1 MQDISIDIDL
11 DTLREVLMR
20 RCLQAGNGNAL
31 GIGFK
36 SCLLV
41 FGGLSAIVMLFYS
54 GLSAEA
60 NTLVSGTGAFI
71 AQATPPPIGDA
82 VLPDVAERF
91 RAYYGV
97 SSLFNLF
104 IIFFVTIG
112 PLKIIGPFV
121 KLTHN
126 ADEAL
131 RSKMALRAFIISTIT
146 VILVAI
152 LGQNILKAWRIN
164 LPALII
170 GSGILIFLSA
180 LRGVQSMYEPPSS
193 NPPPA
198 EPSMNMVIRPL
209 VFPTILTPYGIA
221 LVVTFMTIATRID
234 RTPNLLLGVLLLIM
248 LLNLVVMMF
257 ARPIL
262 KFLKPAVLQV
272 IGLVLG
278 VMQFI
283 LGVEW
288 IIAGIEVESLILRIL
303 GGN

>member
-1 MQDISIDIDL
+1 
-11 DTLREVLMR
+11 MR
-20 RCLQAGNGNAL
+20 RFFQASNRNAL

-36 SCLLV
+36 AYFLV
-41 FGGLSAIVMLFYS
+41 FGSLIAIFTLVYS

-60 NTLVSGTGAFI
+60 NPLVAGTEGLI
-71 AQATPPPIGDA
+71 AQATPPPLGDA
-82 VLPDVAERF
+82 VLPNVAERF

-97 SSLFNLF
+97 ASLFNLF
-104 IIFFVTIG
+104 IVFFVTIG

-126 ADEAL
+126 ADDAL
-131 RSKMALRAFIISTIT
+131 RSKMALRAFIISTVT
-146 VILVAI
+146 VLLVAI

-170 GSGILIFLSA
+170 GSGLLIFLSA
-180 LRGVQSMYEPPSS
+180 LRGVQAMYEPPSTE
-193 NPPPA
+193 PPPA
-198 EPSMNMVIRPL
+198 EPSMAMVIRPL

-234 RTPNLLLGVLLLIM
+234 RTPTLLLGILVLIM
-248 LLNLVVMMF
+248 LLNLIVMLF

-262 KFLKPAVLQV
+262 KFLRPTVLQV

-288 IIAGIEVESLILRIL
+288 IIAGIEVESLILRML
-303 GGN
+303 EGS